1 MSNPSADSEHGHN
14 ALVPTLVGIG
24 LIVALV
30 SSLGAPLIPTIA
42 QQHDVRLATA
52 DWVLTASLL
61 TGALATPVMGRLAD
75 GPHQRRVIIATLM
88 LVLLGCITSALAP
101 TFSWIVI
108 GRGFQGIGLGL
119 LPVNMAIARRALTQ
133 SQSHRAIATLSV
145 STAIGAGLGYPATSA
160 VAQVGGV
167 SAAYWFGAI
176 MVSIATIAAF
186 MVIPT
191 GSLAHRRPFDGLGA
205 VLLGISIFSI
215 SALLSEGSGWGWTS
229 RNSFLLIIVA
239 LISLC
244 CWIPAELRHRSPLV
258 ELRYLKVT
266 SVAIADL
273 IGFAMSVAMYLVV
286 PVIVEFVQT
295 DPSSGYG
302 FGVGIV
308 TAGFLLTP
316 LSLGT
321 YLASRTLIP
330 IERALGTRILMP
342 LGSLTFATAALFF
355 LVFHSELWQ
364 AYTAVG
370 IIGLGIGLTFAAM
383 PSFIIRAVPARETGS
398 ATGLYQV
405 LRNIGLAVGSSLSA
419 GLLRG
424 ATPSGSQVPS
434 FSGYQAAFLA
444 AVGIGLL
451 TAIIT
456 FVLGDAPRSSTD
468 VERAQL
474 ATRDEGL
481 LEATGALLLNDA
493 LDDEGS
499 TS

>member
-1 MSNPSADSEHGHN
+1 MPSNDSASREVSQ

-24 LIVALV
+24 LVVALV

-42 QQHDVRLATA
+42 HEHGVRLATA

-61 TGALATPVMGRLAD
+61 TGALATPIMGRLAD
-75 GPHQRRVIIATLM
+75 GAHQRRVIAVTLS
-88 LVLLGCITSALAP
+88 LVLFGCIISALAP
-101 TFSWIVI
+101 TFSWIVL

-119 LPVNMAIARRALTQ
+119 LPVNMAIARRVLGPQ
-133 SQSHRAIATLSV
+133 KSHQAIATLSV

-160 VAQVGGV
+160 VAQLGGV
-167 SAAYWFGAI
+167 SAAYWFGAF
-176 MVSIATIAAF
+176 MVAIATIAA
-186 MVIPT
+186 MVIIPK
-191 GSLAHRRPFDGLGA
+191 GSLAHRRPFDGVGA
-205 VLLGISIFSI
+205 LLLGISIFSI
-215 SALLSEGSGWGWTS
+215 SAVLSEGAGWGWTS
-229 RNSFLLIIVA
+229 LRSCILSA
-239 LISLC
+239 LAVIALC
-244 CWIPAELRHRSPLV
+244 CWIPVELRHRSPLV

-266 SVAIADL
+266 SVAVADL

-295 DPSSGYG
+295 EPSSGYG

-330 IERALGTRILMP
+330 MERALGTRVLMP

-355 LVFHSELWQ
+355 LLFHRELWQ
-364 AYTAVG
+364 AYVAVG

-383 PSFIIRAVPARETGS
+383 PSFIIRAVPAGETGS

-405 LRNIGLAVGSSLSA
+405 LRNVGLAVGSSLSA
-419 GLLRG
+419 GLLRS
-424 ATPSGSQVPS
+424 ATPPGAAVPG
-434 FSGYQAAFLA
+434 FSGYQAAFLTA
-444 AVGIGLL
+444 MAIGIL
-451 TAIIT
+451 TAVIT
-456 FVLGDAPRSSTD
+456 YLLGDAPKSQAE
-468 VERAQL
+468 VERLQL

-481 LEATGALLLNDA
+481 LEASGALLLEESIE
-493 LDDEGS
+493 DDET

>member
-1 MSNPSADSEHGHN
+1 LSTNDAATERTQD

-24 LIVALV
+24 LVVALV

-42 QQHDVRLATA
+42 QQHGVRLATA

-75 GPHQRRVIIATLM
+75 GAHQRRVIVTTLM
-88 LVLLGCITSALAP
+88 LVLVGCVISALAP

-133 SQSHRAIATLSV
+133 KQSHRAIATLSV

-160 VAQVGGV
+160 VAQIGGV
-167 SAAYWFGAI
+167 SAAYWFGAF
-176 MVSIATIAAF
+176 MVAIAAVAAI

-191 GSLAHRRPFDGLGA
+191 SSLAHRPAFDGVGA
-205 VLLGISIFSI
+205 VLLGISIFSL
-215 SALLSEGSGWGWTS
+215 SAVLSEGAGWGWTS
-229 RNSFLLIIVA
+229 RRSLILTAIAVVA
-239 LISLC
+239 LC

-266 SVAIADL
+266 SVAVADL

-302 FGVGIV
+302 FGAGIV

-330 IERALGTRILMP
+330 MERALGTRLLMP

-355 LVFHSELWQ
+355 LLFHSELWQ
-364 AYTAVG
+364 AYVAVG

-424 ATPSGSQVPS
+424 ATPKGSAFPA
-434 FSGYQAAFLA
+434 FSGYKAAFLA

-451 TAIIT
+451 TAVIT
-456 FVLGDAPRSSTD
+456 YVLGDAPKPSAGLEQ
-468 VERAQL
+468 VQL

-481 LEATGALLLNDA
+481 LEASGALLLNDE
-493 LDDEGS
+493 LDDEGT